1 MSYKKERQYFHLLE
15 HPIKAWYSFC
25 HQMKILVYS
34 FLFRCFYSF
43 PRKYVVVWVI
53 VTYYEVLI
61 SFVFKVQHYY
71 TTNPGLILLVCEQNH
86 NTYEKLL
93 ILCIFYVMSFPW
105 LGRII
110 QVREQKRIYF
120 SKILKF
126 MSMRMKI
133 HVQKAIWRF
142 NHQIPNVI
150 SVSFILWISNINVI

>member
-1 MSYKKERQYFHLLE
+1 MIFIPSSNKKIFFVFFFYFH
-15 HPIKAWYSFC
+15 F
-25 HQMKILVYS
+25 
-34 FLFRCFYSF
+34 F
-43 PRKYVVVWVI
+43 PRKNGVVWVI
-53 VTYYEVLI
+53 VTYYKVLI

-142 NHQIPNVI
+142 NHQIPYVI
-150 SVSFILWISNINVI
+150 SVSFIQRISNINVI

>member
-1 MSYKKERQYFHLLE
+1 MVLNCVIHSV
-15 HPIKAWYSFC
+15 IKWN
-25 HQMKILVYS
+25 
-34 FLFRCFYSF
+34 FLFFFIFLVLRGEND
-43 PRKYVVVWVI
+43 VVWVI
-53 VTYYEVLI
+53 VTYYKVLI

-150 SVSFILWISNINVI
+150 SVCFIRWISNINVM